1 MKKFSTLN
9 EGKIFMPDPSI
20 IKTYASYIVPLY
32 LTGKIKCDEKLLDE
46 YLEMNKR
53 ANRTKSPNIVLDIE
67 IIAVKAVI
75 ESPLSQTGYDNLVKE
90 IQNKCP
96 KLEKFL
102 RQYYSN
108 PINFK

>member
-1 MKKFSTLN
+1 MN

-53 ANRTKSPNIVLDIE
+53 ANRVKSPNVVLDIE
-67 IIAVKAVI
+67 IMAVKAVI
-75 ESPLSQTGYDNLVKE
+75 ESPLSQTGYDNLLKE

>member
-1 MKKFSTLN
+1 MN
-9 EGKIFMPDPSI
+9 EGKIFMPDPSV
-20 IKTYASYIVPLY
+20 IKAYASYIIPLY

-46 YLEMNKR
+46 YLEMNKKV
-53 ANRTKSPNIVLDIE
+53 NKIKSPNVVLDIE
-67 IIAVKAVI
+67 IMAIKAVL
-75 ESPLSQTGYDNLVKE
+75 ESPLSQAGYEGLIKE

-102 RQYYSN
+102 RIYYSN

>member
-1 MKKFSTLN
+1 MKKFSTMN
-9 EGKIFMPDPSI
+9 EGKIFMPDPSV
-20 IKTYASYIVPLY
+20 IKSYASYIIPLY

-53 ANRTKSPNIVLDIE
+53 ANRVKSPNVVLDIE
-67 IIAVKAVI
+67 ILAVKAII
-75 ESPLSQTGYDNLVKE
+75 ESPLSQSGYENLLKE

-102 RQYYSN
+102 RVYYSN

>member
-1 MKKFSTLN
+1 MKKFSTMN
-9 EGKIFMPDPSI
+9 EGKIFMPDPSV
-20 IKTYASYIVPLY
+20 IKAYASYIIPLY

-46 YLEMNKR
+46 YLEMNKKV
-53 ANRTKSPNIVLDIE
+53 NKIKSPNVVLDIE
-67 IIAVKAVI
+67 IMAIKAVL
-75 ESPLSQTGYDNLVKE
+75 ESPLSQAGYEGLIKE

-102 RQYYSN
+102 RIYYSN

>member
-1 MKKFSTLN
+1 MKKFSTMN
-9 EGKIFMPDPSI
+9 EGKIFMPDPSV
-20 IKTYASYIVPLY
+20 IKTYASYIIPLY

-53 ANRTKSPNIVLDIE
+53 ANRVKSPNVVLDIE
-67 IIAVKAVI
+67 ILAVKAVI
-75 ESPLSQTGYDNLVKE
+75 ESPLSQTGYDNLLKE

-102 RQYYSN
+102 RIYYSN

>member
-1 MKKFSTLN
+1 MKKFSTMN

-53 ANRTKSPNIVLDIE
+53 ANRVKSPNVVLDIE
-67 IIAVKAVI
+67 IMAVKAVI
-75 ESPLSQTGYDNLVKE
+75 ESPLSQTGYDNLLKE

>member
-1 MKKFSTLN
+1 MN
-9 EGKIFMPDPSI
+9 EGKIFMPDPSV
-20 IKTYASYIVPLY
+20 IKSYASYIIPLY

-53 ANRTKSPNIVLDIE
+53 ANRVKSPNVVLDIE
-67 IIAVKAVI
+67 ILAVKAII
-75 ESPLSQTGYDNLVKE
+75 ESPLSQSGYENLLKE

-102 RQYYSN
+102 RVYYSN